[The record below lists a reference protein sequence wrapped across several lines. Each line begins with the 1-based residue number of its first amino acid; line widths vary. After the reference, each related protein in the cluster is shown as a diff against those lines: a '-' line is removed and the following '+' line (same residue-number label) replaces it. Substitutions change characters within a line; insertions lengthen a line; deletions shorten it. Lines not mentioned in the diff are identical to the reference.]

1 MPQLIQYLCPSWR
14 LSLQGRPSALSQ
26 WVDRPAVHYDR
37 AHLFRLS
44 MEEDV
49 PETLVWEGSAAE
61 LQNLQD
67 ALQNYI
73 QDLLQRSHH
82 AFLQAESAPE
92 HSSLQP
98 AALKSGTGQLGALQ
112 PETLQS
118 GTLQSGLLQP
128 ETLQPETLQPE
139 TLQSE
144 ILQDP
149 KILERGIADP
159 LGLAPVQEL
168 ELDVGELE
176 ALELQPQD
184 LDALAINRVELDR
197 SSYDFSHDPDSF
209 ETSPTSISSES
220 SPQLRLETIG
230 ALGHRLWLSET
241 IDLSLTTLECFD
253 LAEVLDLWQT
263 EALSLP
269 PLPQKVPARMPPW
282 INTAALILVTVGVSS
297 TASTLGWQWWQNQQA
312 LEVARQSS
320 SDQAVM
326 SPEGLLLE
334 PLDPLTVPPGTG
346 FNAPNALP
354 ALTEVPA
361 NTEVYGP
368 QLPGEAPVSLGI
380 SINGEQPL
388 PGGSFAGLSAPP
400 PPDFSQLPPP
410 PGDGYSGDGYS
421 SEVYTVL
428 PPTEDDSNYGRNSG
442 YRDNASDYSTSD
454 YSSNYN
460 SASDYASLPAPAALE
475 ANPEA
480 NPANRSLSAVPQAP
494 SGIPPQAKIAESES
508 VGDPAGTIATVRSY
522 FQGTWQP
529 IESLTE
535 PLQYQLLIGT
545 DGTLQAIIP
554 LGDRAGNFLD
564 RTGMPL
570 LGESLSAPGQE
581 LLVTVVLRSDGGVEV
596 Y

>member
-82 AFLQAESAPE
+82 AFLQTESAME

-98 AALKSGTGQLGALQ
+98 AVLKSGTGQLGALQ
-112 PETLQS
+112 PD
-118 GTLQSGLLQP
+118 
-128 ETLQPETLQPE
+128 

-159 LGLAPVQEL
+159 LDFAAVQEL
-168 ELDVGELE
+168 DGKLDPGELE

-184 LDALAINRVELDR
+184 LDALAINPAKLDR
-197 SSYDFSHDPDSF
+197 SSQDFSHDPDSF
-209 ETSPTSISSES
+209 ETSSTSISSES

-241 IDLSLTTLECFD
+241 IDLALTTLECFD

-312 LEVARQSS
+312 LEVARQST
-320 SDQAVM
+320 SDQAVL

-388 PGGSFAGLSAPP
+388 PGGSFAGLPAPP

-410 PGDGYSGDGYS
+410 PGDGCSGDGYS

-442 YRDNASDYSTSD
+442 YRDNASDYS
-454 YSSNYN
+454 SNYN

-475 ANPEA
+475 ANPDA

-494 SGIPPQAKIAESES
+494 SGISSQATIAESES

-554 LGDRAGNFLD
+554 LGNRAGNFLD

-570 LGESLSAPGQE
+570 LGESLSTPGQE
-581 LLVTVVLRSDGGVEV
+581 LLITVVLRPDGGVEV